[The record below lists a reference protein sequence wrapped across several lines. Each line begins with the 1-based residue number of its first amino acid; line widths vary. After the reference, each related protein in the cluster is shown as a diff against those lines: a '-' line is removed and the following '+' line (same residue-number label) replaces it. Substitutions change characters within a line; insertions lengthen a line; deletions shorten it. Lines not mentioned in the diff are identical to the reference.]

1 MKKTKPM
8 SELYHLFDIRKTP
21 QFAKLNFF
29 ACLSLAFASMAA
41 AAVDSTCLYTVTVD
55 FEMTKTTGHDKF
67 SN

>member
-1 MKKTKPM
+1 
-8 SELYHLFDIRKTP
+8 
-21 QFAKLNFF
+21 LNFF

-41 AAVDSTCLYTVTVD
+41 AAADSTCLYTVTVD